1 MEPTETPIRAPETK
15 IMETYEAFRQANDE
29 SLAEGQRKSAPDILL
44 EEKVERIGR
53 ELDRLSLNAQRPPLA
68 GAGGAIS
75 PERLE
80 HKRAF
85 DAYLRKGQNE
95 PLRLIEA
102 KALNGAIGP
111 DAGYLVPP
119 DIEAAVLSRMAGLSP
134 IRGIASVRSLAGSSL
149 KKAVS
154 PEGAHQG
161 WASLGAPSSAIT
173 PGLYAELGFQT
184 MELFAQPAAT
194 QAMLDDA
201 AVDVESWIGEEIEL
215 TFASAESEAF
225 VKGDGV
231 SRPRGFL
238 SYPQVPDAQWSWGQI
253 GTVATGAAG
262 AFPAANPSDI
272 LIELAHSVRSVYRQN
287 ACFVMNRRTQSMIR
301 RFKDTT
307 GNYIWA
313 PPTLLGGKA
322 TILNF
327 PVIEAEAMPDIAAN
341 STAIAFGDFRRGYL
355 VLDRVGIRALRDPYS
370 AKPYVLFYTTKRV
383 GGGMQDFRAIK
394 LLRFGV

>member
-1 MEPTETPIRAPETK
+1 MEPTPNNAAAPEIK
-15 IMETYEAFRQANDE
+15 ILEAYDAFRAANDD
-29 SLAEGQRKSAPDILL
+29 SLAERERKGSADTLT
-44 EEKVERIGR
+44 EDRVDRIGR
-53 ELDRLSLNAQRPPLA
+53 ELDRLSALVQRPPLA
-68 GAGGAIS
+68 GGDMPAA
-75 PERLE
+75 PERIE

-85 DAYLRKGQNE
+85 AAYLRQGQTG
-95 PLRLIEA
+95 PLRLLEA
-102 KALNGAIGP
+102 KALNGTVAP

-134 IRGIASVRSLAGSSL
+134 IRGIASVRSLAGTGL

-161 WASLGAPSSAIT
+161 WAALGAPSNAIT

-184 MELFAQPAAT
+184 HELFAQPAAT

-201 AVDVESWIGEEIEL
+201 AVDVEAWIGEEIEL
-215 TFASAESEAF
+215 TFAEAESEAF
-225 VKGDGV
+225 VIGDGI

-238 SYPQVPDAQWSWGQI
+238 SYPQVPDNQWSWGQLGCL
-253 GTVATGAAG
+253 GTGVNGGFPQAA
-262 AFPAANPSDI
+262 PSDI
-272 LIELAHSVRSVYRQN
+272 LVELAHSVGSVYRQN
-287 ACFVMNRRTQSMIR
+287 ACFVMNRRTQSAIR

-313 PPTLLGGKA
+313 PPALLGARA
-322 TILNF
+322 TLLNF
-327 PVIEAEAMPDIAAN
+327 PVVEAEAMPDMQPGAP
-341 STAIAFGDFRRGYL
+341 AIAFGDFRRGYL

-383 GGGMQDFRAIK
+383 GGGMQDFRAIR
-394 LLRFGV
+394 LLSFTA